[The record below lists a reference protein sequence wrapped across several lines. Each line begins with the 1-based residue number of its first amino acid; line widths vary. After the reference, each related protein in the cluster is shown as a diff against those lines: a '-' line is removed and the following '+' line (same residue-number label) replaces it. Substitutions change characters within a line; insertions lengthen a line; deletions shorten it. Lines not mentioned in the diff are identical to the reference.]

1 MFYHII
7 IHVTGVDEWILTN
20 RTRDEVLS
28 NFICPFIKKEITIID
43 GAIFNMSSYGI
54 MEIYR
59 TDHPID
65 SEWPIKKS
73 DYDHTKDKKKFADS
87 EIVAAHFYD
96 KDLQSKLKEIATDV
110 SGELYKEAIILIK
123 SGEYEELRNR
133 IEKEKREKYSFF
145 ICPFDDKEINH
156 NYEYVIKPMVEKH
169 QYKIQR
175 ADEISHTNLVTTE
188 ILNAISRSD
197 FIVADLTHEKPN
209 CYYEIGFAHS
219 LGRPVIILAKEGT
232 NRHFDISGYRWNYW
246 KDYKDLKTK
255 LEKELDEL
263 LKRISS
269 RDQRKPLVRD

>member
-7 IHVTGVDEWILTN
+7 YGITGVDNWLHAN
-20 RTRDEVLS
+20 QARDEVIS
-28 NFICPFIKKEITIID
+28 NFVCPFIEKETTIKY
-43 GAIFNMSSYGI
+43 GAIFNMSSFSN
-54 MEIYR
+54 MVIYR

-73 DYDHTKDKKKFADS
+73 DYTKDKEKFADS
-87 EIVAAHFYD
+87 EIVADYYYD
-96 KDLQSKLKEIATDV
+96 KDLESKLKEIATDV
-110 SGELYKEAIILIK
+110 TEELYKEAVILIK

-145 ICPFDDKEINH
+145 ICPFDDKEIDH

-175 ADEISHTNLVTTE
+175 ADEISHTNLITTE

-269 RDQRKPLVRD
+269 KDQRKPLVRD

>member
-1 MFYHII
+1 MFYHVRIYI
-7 IHVTGVDEWILTN
+7 NGDIDWFHTN
-20 RTRDEVLS
+20 NARDEVIS
-28 NFICPFIKKEITIID
+28 NFICPFIEKEITLKY
-43 GAIFNMSSYGI
+43 GAIFNMSSVWSI
-54 MEIYR
+54 VIYR
-59 TDHPID
+59 TDHLID

-73 DYDHTKDKKKFADS
+73 DYTKEKFADS
-87 EIVAAHFYD
+87 EIVADHYYD
-96 KDLQSKLKEIATDV
+96 KDLESKLKEIATDV
-110 SGELYKEAIILIK
+110 TGELYKEAIILIK

-145 ICPFDDKEINH
+145 ICPFDDEEIDH

-175 ADEISHTNLVTTE
+175 ADEISHTNLITTE

-269 RDQRKPLVRD
+269 KDQRKPLVRD

>member
-7 IHVTGVDEWILTN
+7 YGITGVDNWLHAN
-20 RTRDEVLS
+20 QARDEVIS
-28 NFICPFIKKEITIID
+28 NFVCPFIEKETTIKY
-43 GAIFNMSSYGI
+43 GAIFNMSSFSN
-54 MEIYR
+54 MVIYR

-73 DYDHTKDKKKFADS
+73 DYTKDKEKFADS
-87 EIVAAHFYD
+87 EIVADYYYD
-96 KDLQSKLKEIATDV
+96 KDLESKLKEIATYV
-110 SGELYKEAIILIK
+110 TEELYKEAVILIK

-145 ICPFDDKEINH
+145 ICPFDDKEIDH

-175 ADEISHTNLVTTE
+175 ADEISHTNLITTE

-269 RDQRKPLVRD
+269 KDQRKPLVRD